1 VSRPRPHAGDR
12 RRQNPHHA
20 NDRRPAHDQQPR
32 HDSQD
37 GPAPY
42 REDENRREPARDDL
56 DDHHDGHI
64 QPRIIRREDHSIS
77 RKDIDRDTLRVLY
90 ALKDAGYESYL
101 VGGAVRDL
109 LIGRKPKDFDVAT
122 SARPRDLR
130 RLFRNSREVGRR
142 FRLVHVFFGPKNVE
156 VATLRSAVEPSEG
169 NNDLYV
175 DDDNQWGDLESDA
188 FRRDFTVNA
197 LFYDIRDFAV
207 IDYTGGVAD
216 IERKLMRCIGDPQVR
231 FREDPVRMLRA
242 IKFAARFGFTFDPET
257 DRALRELQGEI
268 LKASRFRVTEE
279 IFRILTQPNRAAGLR
294 MLGEFGFMGVLYP
307 EWSVAVGEEGFDQ
320 VVEYFTAVDAA
331 ADEERYFPL
340 EVLTAGLFIPLL
352 DAIDLGHDQFNQ
364 VAARVTQEVRSL
376 GNRMDLPKRLVN
388 SAVEIMRGQ
397 LYLLF
402 FAHLGKRVRRYVSAP
417 FFDLVWRVHEL
428 AFGRMGELADLHETW
443 LSARKALRTPIGGTV
458 DTPDR
463 RDIFSFRGKTG
474 GGRHSQGRRERRHSR
489 DAVLD
494 EVLEGADDEGFDDD
508 TIDREAKQ
516 WEEGDDEG

>member
-1 VSRPRPHAGDR
+1 MHSPRPDAGDD
-12 RRQNPHHA
+12 RQVH
-20 NDRRPAHDQQPR
+20 DRPVR
-32 HDSQD
+32 HEQ
-37 GPAPY
+37 
-42 REDENRREPARDDL
+42 RHRH
-56 DDHHDGHI
+56 HHDHGK
-64 QPRIIRREDHSIS
+64 QPDDSDRVTPRYIRREDHTIS
-77 RKDIDRDTLRVLY
+77 RKDIDRDSLRVLY
-90 ALKDAGYESYL
+90 GLKDAGYDAYL

-109 LIGRKPKDFDVAT
+109 LMGRKPKDFDVAT
-122 SARPRDLR
+122 DARPRDLR

-156 VATLRSAVEPSEG
+156 VATLRSAAEAAES
-169 NNDLYV
+169 NNAGDLYV

-197 LFYDIRDFAV
+197 LFYDIRDFSV
-207 IDYTGGVAD
+207 IDYCGGVED
-216 IERKLMRCIGDPQVR
+216 IERKLIRCIGDPQVR

-242 IKFAARFGFTFDPET
+242 IKFAARFGFTFEAET

-294 MLGEFGFMGVLYP
+294 MLGEYGFMGVLYP
-307 EWSVAVGEEGFDQ
+307 EWSIAVGEEGFDQ
-320 VVEYFTAVDAA
+320 VVDYFVSVDEA
-331 ADEERYFPL
+331 ADEEKYYPL

-352 DAIDLGHDQFNQ
+352 DSIDLGRDQFHQ
-364 VAARVTQEVRSL
+364 VAARVTQEVRQL
-376 GNRMDLPKRLVN
+376 GQRMDLPKRLVN

-402 FAHLGKRVRRYVSAP
+402 FAHLSKRVKRYVSAP
-417 FFDLVWRVHEL
+417 FFDLVWCVHEL
-428 AFGRMGELADLHETW
+428 AFGKMAELEDLRETW

-474 GGRHSQGRRERRHSR
+474 GGRHSQGRRDRRHSR

-494 EVLEGADDEGFDDD
+494 EVLEGADDEGFDDA
-508 TIDREAKQ
+508 TIDQEAKQ
-516 WEEGDDEG
+516 WEEGDEEGQ

>member
-1 VSRPRPHAGDR
+1 VNPTEPTSPFLVRTTGVHSPRPDAGGHRQVSDR
-12 RRQNPHHA
+12 PSRHRRHH
-20 NDRRPAHDQQPR
+20 HDHGQQP
-32 HDSQD
+32 DN
-37 GPAPY
+37 A
-42 REDENRREPARDDL
+42 
-56 DDHHDGHI
+56 DHVV
-64 QPRIIRREDHSIS
+64 PRYIRREDHVIS
-77 RKDIDRDTLRVLY
+77 RKDIDRDSLRVLY
-90 ALKDAGYESYL
+90 GLKDAGYDAYL

-109 LIGRKPKDFDVAT
+109 LMARRPKDFDVAT
-122 SARPRDLR
+122 DARPRDLR

-156 VATLRSAVEPSEG
+156 VATLRSAAEAAESNSVG
-169 NNDLYV
+169 DLYV

-197 LFYDIRDFAV
+197 LYYDIRDFSV
-207 IDYTGGVAD
+207 IDYTGGVED
-216 IERKLMRCIGDPQVR
+216 IERKLIRCIGDPQVR

-242 IKFAARFGFTFDPET
+242 IKFAARFGFTFEPET

-279 IFRILTQPNRAAGLR
+279 IFRILTQPNRTAGLR
-294 MLGEFGFMGVLYP
+294 MLGEYGFMGVLYP
-307 EWSVAVGEEGFDQ
+307 DWSIAVGEEGFDQ
-320 VVEYFTAVDAA
+320 VVDYFTAVDAA

-340 EVLTAGLFIPLL
+340 EVLTAGLFVPLL
-352 DAIDLGHDQFNQ
+352 DSIDIGRDQFHQ
-364 VAARVTQEVRSL
+364 VAARVTQEVRQL

-402 FAHLGKRVRRYVSAP
+402 FAHLGKRVKRYVSAP

-428 AFGRMGELADLHETW
+428 AFGRMAELDDMRDVW
-443 LSARKALRTPIGGTV
+443 LSAREALHSPIGGTV

-474 GGRHSQGRRERRHSR
+474 GGRHGQGQGHGRRDHRHSR

-494 EVLEGADDEGFDDD
+494 DVLEGANDDGFDDD

-516 WEEGDDEG
+516 WEEGDDENVS

>member
-1 VSRPRPHAGDR
+1 VHSSRPDAGDDRQVQDRPVR
-12 RRQNPHHA
+12 RRHQ
-20 NDRRPAHDQQPR
+20 
-32 HDSQD
+32 
-37 GPAPY
+37 
-42 REDENRREPARDDL
+42 
-56 DDHHDGHI
+56 HHDHGK
-64 QPRIIRREDHSIS
+64 QPDNDDSAGPRYIRREDHTIS
-77 RKDIDRDTLRVLY
+77 RKDIDRDSLRVLY
-90 ALKDAGYESYL
+90 GLKDAGYDAYL

-109 LIGRKPKDFDVAT
+109 LMGRRPKDFDVAT
-122 SARPRDLR
+122 DARPRDLR

-156 VATLRSAVEPSEG
+156 VATLRSAAEASDSNSG
-169 NNDLYV
+169 DLYV
-175 DDDNQWGDLESDA
+175 DDDNQWGDLKSDA

-197 LFYDIRDFAV
+197 LFYDIRDFSV
-207 IDYTGGVAD
+207 IDYCGGVED
-216 IERKLMRCIGDPQVR
+216 IQAKLIRCIGDPQVR

-242 IKFAARFGFTFDPET
+242 IKFAARFGFTFEPAT

-294 MLGEFGFMGVLYP
+294 MLGEYGFMGVLYP
-307 EWSVAVGEEGFDQ
+307 EWSIAVGDDGFTQVADYFVAVDE
-320 VVEYFTAVDAA
+320 A

-352 DAIDLGHDQFNQ
+352 DSVDLGRDQFHQ
-364 VAARVTQEVRSL
+364 VAARVTQEVRQL
-376 GNRMDLPKRLVN
+376 GQRMDLPKRLVN

-402 FAHLGKRVRRYVSAP
+402 FAHLGKRVKRYVSAP

-428 AFGRMGELADLHETW
+428 AFGHMTELDEMREAW
-443 LSARKALRTPIGGTV
+443 MAARRALRTPLGGTV
-458 DTPDR
+458 DTPDK

-474 GGRHSQGRRERRHSR
+474 GGRHSQGRRDRRHSR

-508 TIDREAKQ
+508 TIDKEAKQ
-516 WEEGDDEG
+516 WEEGDEEAGG

>member
-1 VSRPRPHAGDR
+1 MHSPRPDAGDDRQVHDRPVR
-12 RRQNPHHA
+12 RHHSKHHPHS
-20 NDRRPAHDQQPR
+20 HDHGQQP
-32 HDSQD
+32 DNQD
-37 GPAPY
+37 AGGPRY
-42 REDENRREPARDDL
+42 
-56 DDHHDGHI
+56 
-64 QPRIIRREDHSIS
+64 IRREDHPIS
-77 RKDIDRDTLRVLY
+77 RKDIDRDSLRVLY
-90 ALKDAGYESYL
+90 GLKDAGYEAYL

-109 LIGRKPKDFDVAT
+109 LMGRKPKDFDVAT
-122 SARPRDLR
+122 DARPRDLR

-156 VATLRSAVEPSEG
+156 VATLRSAAEPADSNSAG
-169 NNDLYV
+169 DLYV

-197 LFYDIRDFAV
+197 LFYDIRDFSV
-207 IDYTGGVAD
+207 IDYCGGVED
-216 IERKLMRCIGDPQVR
+216 IQRKLIRCIGDPQVR

-242 IKFAARFGFTFDPET
+242 IKFAARFGFTFEAET

-294 MLGEFGFMGVLYP
+294 MLGEYGFMGVLYP
-307 EWSVAVGEEGFDQ
+307 EWSIAVGEEGFDQ
-320 VVEYFTAVDAA
+320 VVDYFVSVDEA
-331 ADEERYFPL
+331 ADEEKYYPL

-352 DAIDLGHDQFNQ
+352 DSVDLGRDQFHQ
-364 VAARVTQEVRSL
+364 VAARVTQEVRQL
-376 GNRMDLPKRLVN
+376 GQRMDLPKRLVN

-402 FAHLGKRVRRYVSAP
+402 FAHLSKRVKRYVSAP
-417 FFDLVWRVHEL
+417 FFDLVWCVHEL
-428 AFGRMGELADLHETW
+428 AFGKMAELEDLRETW

-494 EVLEGADDEGFDDD
+494 EVLEGADDEGFDDA
-508 TIDREAKQ
+508 TIDQEAKE
-516 WEEGDDEG
+516 WEEGDDDGQGG

>member
-1 VSRPRPHAGDR
+1 MSSPRPDSGDDRQAHARPVRRHQRVHRESDDR
-12 RRQNPHHA
+12 LHE
-20 NDRRPAHDQQPR
+20 HDHGQQPDDQ
-32 HDSQD
+32 DSG
-37 GPAPY
+37 GPRY
-42 REDENRREPARDDL
+42 
-56 DDHHDGHI
+56 
-64 QPRIIRREDHSIS
+64 IRREDHPIS
-77 RKDIDRDTLRVLY
+77 RKDIDRDSLRVLY
-90 ALKDAGYESYL
+90 GLKDAGYDAYL

-109 LIGRKPKDFDVAT
+109 LMGRKPKDFDVAT
-122 SARPRDLR
+122 DARPRDLR

-156 VATLRSAVEPSEG
+156 VATLRSATEAAE
-169 NNDLYV
+169 NNGGDLYV

-197 LFYDIRDFAV
+197 LFYDIRDFSV
-207 IDYTGGVAD
+207 IDYTGGVED
-216 IERKLMRCIGDPQVR
+216 IERKLIRCIGDPQVR

-242 IKFAARFGFTFDPET
+242 IKFAARFGFTFEAET
-257 DRALRELQGEI
+257 ERALRELQGEI

-279 IFRILTQPNRAAGLR
+279 IFRILTQPNRAAGLK

-307 EWSVAVGEEGFDQ
+307 EWTIALGEEGFAQ
-320 VVEYFTAVDAA
+320 VEDYFTAVDAA
-331 ADEERYFPL
+331 ADEEKYFPL
-340 EVLTAGLFIPLL
+340 EVLTAGLFVPLL
-352 DAIDLGHDQFNQ
+352 DSVDLGRDQFHQ
-364 VAARVTQEVRSL
+364 VAARVTNEVRNL
-376 GNRMDLPKRLVN
+376 GQRMDLPKRLVN

-428 AFGRMGELADLHETW
+428 AFGHMDELAELRATW
-443 LSARKALRTPIGGTV
+443 LDARKALRTPIGGTV
-458 DTPDR
+458 DSPDR

-494 EVLEGADDEGFDDD
+494 EVLEGADDEGFDDA
-508 TIDREAKQ
+508 TIDQEAKQ
-516 WEEGDDEG
+516 WEEGDDDNQ

>member
-1 VSRPRPHAGDR
+1 MHSSRPDAGDDRQVQDRPVR
-12 RRQNPHHA
+12 RRHQ
-20 NDRRPAHDQQPR
+20 
-32 HDSQD
+32 
-37 GPAPY
+37 
-42 REDENRREPARDDL
+42 
-56 DDHHDGHI
+56 HHDHGK
-64 QPRIIRREDHSIS
+64 QPDDADGNAPRYIRREDHTIS
-77 RKDIDRDTLRVLY
+77 RKDIDRDSLRVLY
-90 ALKDAGYESYL
+90 GLKDAGYDAYL

-109 LIGRKPKDFDVAT
+109 LMGRRPKDFDVAT
-122 SARPRDLR
+122 DARPRDLR

-156 VATLRSAVEPSEG
+156 VATLRSAAEASDSNSAG
-169 NNDLYV
+169 DLYV
-175 DDDNQWGDLESDA
+175 DDDNQWGDLKSDA

-197 LFYDIRDFAV
+197 LFYDIRDFSV
-207 IDYTGGVAD
+207 IDYCGGVED
-216 IERKLMRCIGDPQVR
+216 IQAKLIRCIGDPQVR

-242 IKFAARFGFTFDPET
+242 IKFAARFGFTFEPET

-294 MLGEFGFMGVLYP
+294 MLGEYGFMGVLYP
-307 EWSVAVGEEGFDQ
+307 EWSIAVGEDGFAQ
-320 VVEYFTAVDAA
+320 VADYFVAVDEAA
-331 ADEERYFPL
+331 NEERYYPL

-352 DAIDLGHDQFNQ
+352 DSVDLSRDQFHQ
-364 VAARVTQEVRSL
+364 VAARVTQEVRQL
-376 GNRMDLPKRLVN
+376 GQRMDLPKRLVN

-428 AFGRMGELADLHETW
+428 AFGHMDELAEMRDAW
-443 LSARKALRTPIGGTV
+443 ISAREALRTPLGGTV
-458 DTPDR
+458 DTPDK

-474 GGRHSQGRRERRHSR
+474 GGRHSQGRRDRRHSR

-508 TIDREAKQ
+508 TIDQEAKQ
-516 WEEGDDEG
+516 WEEGDEEAGN